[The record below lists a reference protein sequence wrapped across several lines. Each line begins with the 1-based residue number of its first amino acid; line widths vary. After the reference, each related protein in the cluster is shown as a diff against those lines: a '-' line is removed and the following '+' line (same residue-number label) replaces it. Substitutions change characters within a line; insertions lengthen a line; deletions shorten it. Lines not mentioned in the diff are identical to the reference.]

1 MNVRTYPPSYTVYTV
16 THMNHAF
23 SLVYMYVFSG
33 QSCRPAGFKEYELVL
48 LGDFGRRFK
57 YSTVCVRVY
66 LCALHAGNAKI
77 LKRYSA
83 EQNFVKMLLRNLLIL
98 CQKPAS

>member
-1 MNVRTYPPSYTVYTV
+1 MYVRVPTIIYGVYSNPYESCIFTCV
-16 THMNHAF
+16 
-23 SLVYMYVFSG
+23 YVFSG

-57 YSTVCVRVY
+57 YSTVCVC

-98 CQKPAS
+98 CQKPASKM